1 MTYLPKKHL
10 ILPSFLILSP
20 IMLNIKNFSKENKEN
35 TPKFKKFT
43 LKDDISG
50 KTILTVSKKVS
61 KHWDKDNINVYQNEK
76 KWLNLLKNTD
86 VIAKPVHF
94 DDENRIITTEFVGES
109 INKGNIPNNWK
120 EQRDH
125 ICSTLKKFNCR
136 HNDIKPNELIVH
148 NNKIKLIDFGWANDF
163 DKPNPHNFPSCLGA
177 EFKCNLKDKEY
188 DDKCSFNKSINYIK
202 NKKN

>member
-1 MTYLPKKHL
+1 MTFLPKKHL

-20 IMLNIKNFSKENKEN
+20 IMLNITNFSKENKEN
-35 TPKFKKFT
+35 TSKSNNFT

-109 INKGNIPNNWK
+109 INKGNIPNNWE

-125 ICSTLKKFNCR
+125 I
-136 HNDIKPNELIVH
+136 
-148 NNKIKLIDFGWANDF
+148 
-163 DKPNPHNFPSCLGA
+163 
-177 EFKCNLKDKEY
+177 
-188 DDKCSFNKSINYIK
+188 
-202 NKKN
+202 